1 MKLSNHKRLARCTCW
16 RFFFAAVFWNTLAG
30 CQNVSQHGNAGLNN
44 SLQQPVV
51 PEVTNASN
59 PLPDAAVEML
69 SIPGGEFTMGA
80 AKQSNT
86 NDAQPL
92 HEVKVPGFQMDATEV
107 TNAQFAAFV
116 KATGYKTIAETPV
129 NWEEMKLLVAP
140 GTPKPADADL
150 QPGSL
155 VFNAPKG
162 SVPLNNMTRWWV
174 WMKGADWKHPEGPQS
189 SIIGKENYPVVQV
202 AFADAQAYAKW
213 MGKRLPTEAEWEFA
227 ARGGIAKKEFA
238 WGNELT
244 PNGKYMANFFQGDF
258 PYNNNGSD
266 GFTGLAPVK
275 SFAANPYGLYD
286 MVGNV
291 WELCSDFYVVE
302 DFQNSCHNVPENN
315 PRGPVKTNDPS
326 DPYAV
331 KHVSK
336 GGSFLCSEQY
346 CSNFKPSGR
355 QGTAYDSGLSHTGF
369 RCVKSNTETH

>member
-1 MKLSNHKRLARCTCW
+1 MKLSSRNRLACCTY
-16 RFFFAAVFWNTLAG
+16 RQLFFAAVLWNLLAG
-30 CQNVSQHGNAGLNN
+30 CQNVSQQGNAQLNIL
-44 SLQQPVV
+44 SHQPLL
-51 PEVTNASN
+51 PEAINASN
-59 PLPDAAVEML
+59 PLPEAAGAMVT
-69 SIPGGEFTMGA
+69 IPGGEFAMGA

-92 HEVKVPGFQMDATEV
+92 HEVKVAGFKMDATEV

-129 NWEEMKLLVAP
+129 NWEEMKLILPP

-155 VFNAPKG
+155 IFNAPKG
-162 SVPLNNMTRWWV
+162 PVPLDNFARWWV
-174 WMKGADWKHPEGPQS
+174 WVKGADWQHPEGPQS

-213 MGKRLPTEAEWEFA
+213 VGKRLPTEAEWEFA
-227 ARGGIAKKEFA
+227 ARGGKAKKEFA
-238 WGNELT
+238 WGDELT

-258 PYNNNGSD
+258 PYNNNGAD

-275 SFAANPYGLYD
+275 SFTANAYGLYD

-302 DFQNSCHNVPENN
+302 DFENSCHNGPENN
-315 PRGPVKTNDPS
+315 PRGPTKTNDPG

-369 RCVKSNTETH
+369 RCVKSNIETH